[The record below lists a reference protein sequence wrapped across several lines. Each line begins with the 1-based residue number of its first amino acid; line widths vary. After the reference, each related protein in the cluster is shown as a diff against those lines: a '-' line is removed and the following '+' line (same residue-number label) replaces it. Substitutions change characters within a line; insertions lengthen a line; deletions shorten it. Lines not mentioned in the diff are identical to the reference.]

1 MKWSLLLLLGLVA
14 IAQIRADDT
23 DLLDD
28 FDLSDIA
35 DLDDSD
41 EELLRQLEEK
51 NLNND
56 LERENEIAAKLAADA
71 AEQQNTI
78 LNPVVEIDPCDKMH
92 CGAGRICQLNGN
104 EAKCVCIPECPEES
118 DVRRHVCTNKN
129 ETWPSDCSVYQQRC
143 LCDTKSAGCR
153 NPDNVHLHIDYY
165 GSCHAQRDCSEEEMK
180 DFPRRMRDWL
190 FNVMRD
196 LAERDELT
204 EHYMQ
209 MELEAETNMT
219 RRWANAAVWKW
230 CDLDGDTDRSVSR
243 HELFPIRAP
252 LVSLE
257 HCIAP
262 FLESCDANNDHR
274 VTLVEW
280 GACLELDANDL
291 EERCDDI
298 QKSAPHLLG

>member
-1 MKWSLLLLLGLVA
+1 MKWALLVIVGLMA
-14 IAQIRADDT
+14 IAQIRAEEFPELPDD
-23 DLLDD
+23 L
-28 FDLSDIA
+28 DLSEIA

-41 EELLRQLEEK
+41 EDLLRLLEEK
-51 NLNND
+51 NTNKD
-56 LERENEIAAKLAADA
+56 LDRENELAAKF
-71 AEQQNTI
+71 AEERNNLLT
-78 LNPVVEIDPCDKMH
+78 PVVEVDPCEKMH

-104 EAKCVCIPECPEES
+104 EPKCVCIPDCPEEE
-118 DVRRHVCTNKN
+118 DTRRHVCTNKN

-143 LCDTKSAGCR
+143 LCDTKAAGCR
-153 NPDNVHLHIDYY
+153 NPDNSHLHIDYY
-165 GSCHAQRDCSEEEMK
+165 GACHQQKECSDEEME

-219 RRWANAAVWKW
+219 RRWSIAAIWKW

-257 HCIAP
+257 QCIAP
-262 FLESCDANNDHR
+262 FLKSCDSNDDHR
-274 VTLVEW
+274 ITLVEW
-280 GACLELDANDL
+280 GACLKLEDTDL
-291 EERCDDI
+291 NERCDDI
-298 QKSAPHLLG
+298 QKAVPHLLG

>member
-1 MKWSLLLLLGLVA
+1 MKWALLMLVGLVA
-14 IAQIRADDT
+14 FAHVKAEGE
-23 DLLDD
+23 
-28 FDLSDIA
+28 DIS
-35 DLDDSD
+35 DLDDLDLFDLDESE
-41 EELLRQLEEK
+41 EELLRILEEK
-51 NLNND
+51 NHNKD
-56 LERENEIAAKLAADA
+56 LERENEIATKLAA
-71 AEQQNTI
+71 ETNNI
-78 LNPVVEIDPCDKMH
+78 LNPVIEIDPCEKMH
-92 CGAGRICQLNGN
+92 CGAGRVCQLEGV

-118 DVRRHVCTNKN
+118 DIRRRVCTNKN

-143 LCDTKSAGCR
+143 LCDTKSAGCLTT
-153 NPDNVHLHIDYY
+153 DNSHLHIDYY
-165 GSCHAQRDCSEEEMK
+165 GECHEQKECSEEDMK

-262 FLESCDANNDHR
+262 FLESCDSNNDHR
-274 VTLVEW
+274 VTLIEW
-280 GACLELDANDL
+280 GGCLGLDASDL
-291 EERCDDI
+291 NERCDDI
-298 QKSAPHLLG
+298 QKTVPHLLG